1 VLKNSFRGISPAKLV
16 RKFLNVRSP
25 WALKFTEIT
34 ALVPFFN
41 SHACLQ
47 QSSGFENWLG
57 SEARSQVRFPHGWP
71 GSSQRLPPNSCAAG
85 EEQ

>member
-57 SEARSQVRFPHGWP
+57 SACHQIVALLAKSNEPV
-71 GSSQRLPPNSCAAG
+71 SC
-85 EEQ
+85 